1 MCSCV
6 CLWRESEVCM
16 CVCVRVGISLIGLEW
31 DCPQGA
37 KGIST
42 LRTYKHFSM
51 GRCVCVCVCTPR
63 SLYTPTWIH
72 SLCSVH
78 ALRETCTLQTHT
90 HKQTH
95 THAHTFHE
103 PSRKTNKLH
112 NPAERWHTH
121 SNRGM
126 HFLSSCSFICLCI
139 SLCWFLSLTTTQ
151 LHTHMQKK
159 ICLKKHVV
167 DGQIRTNKF
176 NKDWT
181 TEYSVL
187 LYNRE

>member
-16 CVCVRVGISLIGLEW
+16 CVCVCVGISLIGLEW

-95 THAHTFHE
+95 THTHFMSHLEKQTNSTIPPSDGTHTPTEACTFSPAVHLSVCVSLSVDFYHSL
-103 PSRKTNKLH
+103 PH
-112 NPAERWHTH
+112 NYIHT
-121 SNRGM
+121 
-126 HFLSSCSFICLCI
+126 CK
-139 SLCWFLSLTTTQ
+139 
-151 LHTHMQKK
+151 KK